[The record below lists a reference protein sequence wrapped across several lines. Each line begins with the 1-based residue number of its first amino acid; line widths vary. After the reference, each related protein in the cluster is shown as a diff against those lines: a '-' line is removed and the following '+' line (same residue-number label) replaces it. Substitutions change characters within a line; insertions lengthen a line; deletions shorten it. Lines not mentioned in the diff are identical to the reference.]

1 MERCTLI
8 TLSIRE
14 NEFFAKERSSFLAI
28 EEAPKF
34 IWNSNLTMLQVT
46 WISISLAFAIEVLLV
61 LASTIFFNAGTI
73 KPFVADLAQK
83 IIWSVIV
90 CVGLAVGR
98 TVARERENFMGL
110 AGFLAA
116 PTGFFLANLLQQN
129 AAQALTL
136 TPSIGSS
143 APLFLIA
150 FIKAV
155 EYGCLGLLLE
165 WIEKRPR
172 KTFGAYLS
180 AGLIVGNTFGGM
192 VLFAIIQTANHP
204 LTNAEYLAKAINEII
219 FPIGCSLVIYASK
232 SLGRIKVF

>member
-1 MERCTLI
+1 MI
-8 TLSIRE
+8 TLSITE
-14 NEFFAKERSSFLAI
+14 NEIFAKERISFLAI

-34 IWNSNLTMLQVT
+34 IWNTNLPMLQVT

-73 KPFVADLAQK
+73 RPFLADLAQK
-83 IIWSVIV
+83 ITWSVIV
-90 CVGLAVGR
+90 CVGLAFGR

-116 PTGFFLANLLQQN
+116 PAGFFIANLFHQSV
-129 AAQALTL
+129 AQALML
-136 TPSIGSS
+136 TSGNNKSV
-143 APLFLIA
+143 PLLLIA

-165 WIEKRPR
+165 WLEKRPR
-172 KTFGAYLS
+172 KNLGAYLS
-180 AGLIVGNTFGGM
+180 AGLIVGNTFGAM
-192 VLFAIIQTANHP
+192 ILFALVQTANHP
-204 LTNAEYLAKAINEII
+204 LTNAEYLAKAMNEII

-232 SLGRIKVF
+232 SLGKVKVF